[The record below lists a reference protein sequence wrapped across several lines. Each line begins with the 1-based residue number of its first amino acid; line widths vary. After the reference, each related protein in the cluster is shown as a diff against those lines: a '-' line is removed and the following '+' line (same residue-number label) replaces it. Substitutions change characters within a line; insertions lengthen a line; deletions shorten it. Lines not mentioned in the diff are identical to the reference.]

1 MLPIFKFLPFY
12 LLSLLPFWLIYLIS
26 DLFRFIIHSVIGYRK
41 GVVRQNLKIAFPNKK
56 QSELNK
62 IEKLFY
68 RHFVDSFLESIKG
81 LSMSKKAFNKR
92 LHIENPE
99 VLEAF
104 YESGRSIILYSAH
117 YGNWEWLLS
126 LPLYDKHQLT
136 TFYKPQKNSYF
147 DSLMIHIRSRYGLIC
162 LESNKG
168 YKSLMEFKRKNIL
181 TTTLMIG
188 DQSPRSGRPAYIA
201 DFFNLE
207 TDFLPGAAKIAKKT
221 NQVLLFPFYSKS
233 KRGYYKV
240 RFEILDEHP
249 KESTPEEVVS
259 KFATMLENQIKMQP
273 ELWLWSHK
281 RWKNI
286 EGISYS

>member
-1 MLPIFKFLPFY
+1 
-12 LLSLLPFWLIYLIS
+12 
-26 DLFRFIIHSVIGYRK
+26 
-41 GVVRQNLKIAFPNKK
+41 VVRQNLKIAFPNKK
-56 QSELNK
+56 LAELIQ

-81 LSMSKKAFNKR
+81 LTMSKNSFRKR
-92 LHIENPE
+92 LHVENPE
-99 VLEAF
+99 ILESYYAL
-104 YESGRSIILYSAH
+104 GKSIILYSAH

-168 YKSLMEFKRKNIL
+168 YKSLMEFKRDNIL

-188 DQSPRSGRPAYIA
+188 DQSPRRGRPAYTA
-201 DFFNLE
+201 SFFNLD
-207 TDFLPGAAKIAKKT
+207 TDFLPGAVKIAQKA
-221 NQVLLFPFYSKS
+221 NQVLLFPFYSKV
-233 KRGYYKV
+233 KRGHYKV
-240 RFEILDEHP
+240 RFHLLEENP
-249 KESTPEEVVS
+249 KENSPEEMVN
-259 KFATMLENQIKMQP
+259 KFSSILENQIKSEP

-286 EGISYS
+286 EGIHYS